1 MNRNLGP
8 YWFQGALLLL
18 SKFPLLCKTG
28 RRQLSRQK
36 MVLMQAY
43 KEKAGMGQG
52 RTKKVEADEEKE
64 AVGCRARAKLGSAG
78 THQLSGIPVS
88 PRGLRDSSGSRSK
101 ALSEGMSNSVAASSP
116 AG

>member
-1 MNRNLGP
+1 MNRNLGL
-8 YWFQGALLLL
+8 YWFQGSLLLL

-52 RTKKVEADEEKE
+52 RTKKVEA
-64 AVGCRARAKLGSAG
+64 VGCRARAKLGRAG

-88 PRGLRDSSGSRSK
+88 PRGLRDSSGSCSK
-101 ALSEGMSNSVAASSP
+101 ALSEGTSNSVAASSP